1 MENIDR
7 KFDSGAKKMSNRRVS
22 SGKKKNLVK
31 TFTFYIPA
39 PPHRKTGYREREFDK
54 IMQGILTSGFE
65 LLNLQAQPVGGA
77 DNSGLFIVTTIK
89 AKDAKAWALDA
100 ELDIQ
105 EKFKL
110 AHSHSSPD
118 FVLDEED
125 DA

>member
-1 MENIDR
+1 M
-7 KFDSGAKKMSNRRVS
+7 KDSGVKKMSNRRTS
-22 SGKKKNLVK
+22 SGKKSNLVK

-65 LLNLQAQPVGGA
+65 LVSLTAHPVGGD
-77 DNSGLFIVTTIK
+77 DNSGLFIVSTIK
-89 AKDAKAWALDA
+89 ARDKKVFALD
-100 ELDIQ
+100 ESLDIQ

-118 FVLDEED
+118 IVLDEDD

>member
-1 MENIDR
+1 MSIRR
-7 KFDSGAKKMSNRRVS
+7 KS
-22 SGKKKNLVK
+22 SGNTKSLIK

-65 LLNLQAQPVGGA
+65 LLDLKIQAVGGA
-77 DNSGLFIVTTIK
+77 DNSGLFLVATIK
-89 AKDAKAWALDA
+89 AKDKKTFETDIG
-100 ELDIQ
+100 LDIH

-118 FVLDEED
+118 IELDEDED
-125 DA
+125 A

>member
-1 MENIDR
+1 
-7 KFDSGAKKMSNRRVS
+7 MSNRRAN
-22 SGKKKNLVK
+22 SGKKKSLIK

-65 LLNLQAQPVGGA
+65 LVDLQIQAVGGS
-77 DNSGLFIVTTIK
+77 DNSGLFIVSTIK
-89 AKDAKAWALDA
+89 AQNEKAWKLDV

-110 AHSHSSPD
+110 AHTHSSPD
-118 FVLDEED
+118 LILDED
-125 DA
+125 DDV

>member
-1 MENIDR
+1 
-7 KFDSGAKKMSNRRVS
+7 MSIRRSS
-22 SGKKKNLVK
+22 SGKSKNLIK

-65 LLNLQAQPVGGA
+65 LIDLQIQAVGGS
-77 DNSGLFIVTTIK
+77 DNSGLFIVTTLK
-89 AKDAKAWALDA
+89 ARDKKAWDLDVG
-100 ELDIQ
+100 LDIQ

-118 FVLDEED
+118 IVLEDE

>member
-1 MENIDR
+1 
-7 KFDSGAKKMSNRRVS
+7 MSIRRTS
-22 SGKKKNLVK
+22 SGKNKNLIK

-65 LLNLQAQPVGGA
+65 LINLQCQPVGGP

-89 AKDAKAWALDA
+89 AKDKKAWDLDA
-100 ELDIQ
+100 GLDIQ

-110 AHSHSSPD
+110 AERHSSPD
-118 FVLDEED
+118 IILDEEE